1 VPVAGRGHIGGLLEG
16 GTLSLIT
23 LTLLKGEKIVLN
35 AELVESLEATP
46 DTVITLTTGK
56 KIVVRE
62 AVPEVAEKVEHY
74 TLKRRSYTDT
84 V

>member
-1 VPVAGRGHIGGLLEG
+1 M
-16 GTLSLIT
+16 IT
-23 LTLLKGEKIVLN
+23 LTLLKGERIVLN

-56 KIVVRE
+56 KLVVRE
-62 AVPEVAEKVEHY
+62 TVSEVAEKVEHY
-74 TLKRRSYTDT
+74 TLKRRSYAET

>member
-1 VPVAGRGHIGGLLEG
+1 V
-16 GTLSLIT
+16 IT

-35 AELVESLEATP
+35 AELIESLEATP

-56 KIVVRE
+56 RIVVRE
-62 AVPEVAEKVEHY
+62 AVAEVAEKVEHY
-74 TLKRRSYTDT
+74 TLRRRAHAET